1 MERTLTPDEKIKRAE
16 EIYYRKKMQSTNRN
30 STRVNVSQEKDFRLL
45 KKMFLQIAICILIYI
60 IFYMIQ
66 STNYIFSE
74 DVIKRTNEI
83 LSYDI
88 NIQKLYSQAKDK
100 VNSFLNTDI
109 KFENEITDKIV
120 NDGQIEPPNVQED
133 ISAKSDENISGE
145 QTQEAEKSNEEN
157 IGGENIEI
165 IEEKTVNLT
174 QMELDAKN
182 IIETKSLILPLK
194 GTITSR
200 YGPRNPTTATVPKY
214 HTGIDIAVNEGTVF
228 IASMEG
234 TVETVSSVGDYG
246 NHVKIV
252 NGDVMTLYA
261 HCKIIYVKEGDKI
274 AQGQQIGE
282 VGATGNVTGPHL
294 HFEIRKE
301 NKYVDPDLILNF

>member
-1 MERTLTPDEKIKRAE
+1 MERTLSPDEKIKRAE
-16 EIYYRKKMQSTNRN
+16 EIYYKKKIQATNRN
-30 STRVNVSQEKDFRLL
+30 STRVNVSEKKDFGLL
-45 KKMFLQIAICILIYI
+45 KKMFLQIAICILIYS

-66 STNYIFSE
+66 NTNYIFSE
-74 DVIKRTNEI
+74 DIIKKTNEI

-88 NIQKLYSQAKDK
+88 NVQNLYNQTKEYF
-100 VNSFLNTDI
+100 NSFMNTEINIENKEESNMVEEQVDMQNEEQDNI
-109 KFENEITDKIV
+109 QEVLDTENNEIAPENE
-120 NDGQIEPPNVQED
+120 EEF
-133 ISAKSDENISGE
+133 
-145 QTQEAEKSNEEN
+145 TQEN
-157 IGGENIEI
+157 IGGENTQIN
-165 IEEKTVNLT
+165 EEETENLS
-174 QMELDAKN
+174 QMELDAKS
-182 IIETKSLILPLK
+182 ILETKSLIIPLK

-228 IASMEG
+228 IASMSG

-252 NGDVMTLYA
+252 NEDVMTLYA
-261 HCKIIYVKEGDKI
+261 HCKTIYVKQGDEVT
-274 AQGQQIGE
+274 QGQQIGE

-301 NKYVDPDLILNF
+301 NRYVDPDLILEF

>member
-1 MERTLTPDEKIKRAE
+1 MERTLSPDEKIKRAE
-16 EIYYRKKMQSTNRN
+16 EIYYRKKIQATNRN
-30 STRVNVSQEKDFRLL
+30 SARVNVSDKKDFGLL
-45 KKMFLQIAICILIYI
+45 KKMFLQIAICTLIYI

-66 STNYIFSE
+66 NTNYIFSE
-74 DVIKRTNEI
+74 DVIKKTNEI

-88 NIQKLYSQAKDK
+88 NIQNLYNQAKEQI
-100 VNSFLNTDI
+100 NSFVNIDI
-109 KFENEITDKIV
+109 NLENESKNEFVDEQTNNQQNAEENV
-120 NDGQIEPPNVQED
+120 SIETN
-133 ISAKSDENISGE
+133 ENISVE
-145 QTQEAEKSNEEN
+145 QVQEIEQSTEEN
-157 IGGENIEI
+157 IGGENVQIAH
-165 IEEKTVNLT
+165 EETANLS
-174 QMELDAKN
+174 QMELDARS
-182 IIETKSLILPLK
+182 ILETKSLILPLK

-228 IASMEG
+228 IASMAG

-261 HCKIIYVKEGDKI
+261 HCKTIYVKQGDKI
-274 AQGQQIGE
+274 VQGQQIGE

-301 NKYVDPDLILNF
+301 NRYVDPDLILQF